1 MTGTVKSWIEERR
14 TIHDAATE
22 GPWKARPGD
31 EIEGPGGDN
40 LMGGDM
46 EYFYGFMLRGE
57 NAAAI
62 VDAHNN
68 LPRALNALKR
78 VLELHK
84 PIFYYEHEDS
94 CTNTDED
101 HRAERHVEFDLGEY
115 YCEDL
120 PTGEKT
126 CDSCW
131 DDEGERVAYPCPTV
145 QAIEGAINE

>member
-1 MTGTVKSWIEERR
+1 MSDTVKAWIEERR
-14 TIHDAATE
+14 AIQGA
-22 GPWKARPGD
+22 ARPFTETDPDDFERSSIFAESADRERVEANITASNDG
-31 EIEGPGGDN
+31 I
-40 LMGGDM
+40 LH
-46 EYFYGFMLRGE
+46 F
-57 NAAAI
+57 
-62 VDAHNN
+62 
-68 LPRALNALKR
+68 PRALDALNAVR
-78 VLELHK
+78 ELHK

-131 DDEGERVAYPCPTV
+131 DDEGERVEWPCPTV
-145 QAIEGAINE
+145 QAVQAAIAGGR

>member
-1 MTGTVKSWIEERR
+1 MTDTVKPWIEERR
-14 TIHDAATE
+14 NIKDSAHLSEVGAALAHE
-22 GPWKARPGD
+22 DG
-31 EIEGPGGDN
+31 
-40 LMGGDM
+40 LDM
-46 EYFYGFMLRGE
+46 F
-57 NAAAI
+57 
-62 VDAHNN
+62 
-68 LPRALNALKR
+68 PRALDALSK

-94 CTNTDED
+94 CMNTDED

-126 CDSCW
+126 CESCW